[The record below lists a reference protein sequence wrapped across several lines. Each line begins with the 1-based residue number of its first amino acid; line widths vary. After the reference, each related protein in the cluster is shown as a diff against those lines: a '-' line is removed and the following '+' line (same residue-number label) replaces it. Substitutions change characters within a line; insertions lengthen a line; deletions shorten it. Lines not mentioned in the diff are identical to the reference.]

1 MIGNLFYMDKN
12 TSFFELRREFGKLEV
27 RESLLNVLKDS
38 NKDLSE
44 MLRFLHFVLGEINI
58 LLRAK
63 FVDLT
68 NLLLQ

>member
-1 MIGNLFYMDKN
+1 MDKN